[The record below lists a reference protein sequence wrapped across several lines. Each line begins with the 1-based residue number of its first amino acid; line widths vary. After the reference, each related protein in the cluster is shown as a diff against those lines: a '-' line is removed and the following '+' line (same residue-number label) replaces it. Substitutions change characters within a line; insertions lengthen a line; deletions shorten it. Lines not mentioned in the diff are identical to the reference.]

1 MSPEEPLLRP
11 EPPDR
16 VLLHPRPPDP
26 PQRGEVSPGRH
37 PADPWLSLAL
47 SILAPGLGQFYCG
60 RRVRAVAWLAACVGA
75 FAGWMDWMLSPVR
88 HSWLEGGTWL
98 AAGFVLEF
106 GCWADA
112 FLLARHGRAR
122 IRRRVRPASPG
133 RDLAPSGRGFFRRG
147 RPRPVVALA
156 LSALFPG
163 LGHLYLLARPWPLL
177 VPLAPLLLTPGAA
190 VMAARVLEESPGP
203 WWPAWLLNWPL
214 LAGTLAQAVLSAFA
228 MAHSWYLALRIRHPR
243 LLRLRRLRRSRR
255 SRRSRPP
262 HPPRM
267 GRVIWILAA
276 AAWLNGSLPWE
287 GWIKAHVKAFRI
299 PSASMEPTLMVGDR
313 IWAMRMA
320 SYSRGDIIVFR
331 PPDRPAED
339 YVKRVAGLPGESLRI
354 RGGRL
359 FINGKRV
366 PEPWAVFGPRGGV
379 LRDFGPVK
387 VPMDGYFVLGDNR
400 DNSRDSRYFG
410 PAARKAIF
418 GKAYKRYWPLDR
430 TGPLSASPVAATG
443 KP

>member
-1 MSPEEPLLRP
+1 MRPEESLLRP
-11 EPPDR
+11 EPPGR
-16 VLLHPRPPDP
+16 ALLHSRPPDP
-26 PQRGEVSPGRH
+26 PQRGEVSPGRR
-37 PADPWLSLAL
+37 PADPWLAAGL
-47 SILAPGLGQFYCG
+47 SILAPGLGQLYCG
-60 RRVRAVAWLAACVGA
+60 RMIRAVAWLAACVGA

-98 AAGFVLEF
+98 AAGFALEF

-112 FLLARHGRAR
+112 FLLARRGKP
-122 IRRRVRPASPG
+122 RVR
-133 RDLAPSGRGFFRRG
+133 RRGFFRRG
-147 RPRPVVALA
+147 KPRPAVALA

-177 VPLAPLLLTPGAA
+177 VPLAPLLLAPGAA

-203 WWPAWLLNWPL
+203 WWPAWLLDWPL
-214 LAGTLAQAVLSAFA
+214 LVGTLVQAAISAFA
-228 MAHSWYLALRIRHPR
+228 MAHSWRLALRLRGHPG
-243 LLRLRRLRRSRR
+243 
-255 SRRSRPP
+255 

-276 AAWLNGSLPWE
+276 VAWLNGSLPWE

-331 PPDRPAED
+331 PPDRPGED
-339 YVKRVAGLPGESLRI
+339 YVKRVAGLPGESLRL

-359 FINGKRV
+359 FIGGRRV
-366 PEPWAVFGPRGGV
+366 PEPWAILTPPGGP

-387 VPMDGYFVLGDNR
+387 VPADGYFVLGDNR

-410 PAARKAIF
+410 PVARKAVF
-418 GKAYKRYWPLDR
+418 GKAYKRYWPLER
-430 TGPLSASPVAATG
+430 TGPLSGTVPSTSVPARP
-443 KP
+443 